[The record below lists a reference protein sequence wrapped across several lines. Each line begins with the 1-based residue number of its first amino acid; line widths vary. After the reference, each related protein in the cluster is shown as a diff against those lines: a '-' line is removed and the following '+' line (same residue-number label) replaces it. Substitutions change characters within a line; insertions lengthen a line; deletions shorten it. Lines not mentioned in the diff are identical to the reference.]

1 MLDVKLPIE
10 YKICLALLVVYVLV
24 LGYID
29 WRTEPKAKPVYIVNN
44 PEAEVTEELQSVKLY
59 SEDGKT
65 YQLILLEES
74 L

>member
-1 MLDVKLPIE
+1 MLDVKLPIW
-10 YKICLALLVVYVLV
+10 YKICLAILVVYALV
-24 LGYID
+24 IGYVG
-29 WRTEPKAKPVYIVNN
+29 WRMEPKAKPVYIVNN
-44 PEAEVTEELQSVKLY
+44 PESEVTEELQSVKLY